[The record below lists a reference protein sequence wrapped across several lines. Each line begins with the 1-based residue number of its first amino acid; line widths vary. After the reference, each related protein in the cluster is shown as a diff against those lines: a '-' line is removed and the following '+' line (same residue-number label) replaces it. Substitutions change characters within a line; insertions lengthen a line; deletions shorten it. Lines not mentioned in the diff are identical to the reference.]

1 MNKEVI
7 NNIRL
12 GLFVIVG
19 TALLIIVL
27 YFIGSNSNLFSK
39 TFKLYATFENVNGL
53 KKGNNVRYAGIDV
66 GTIKNIQ
73 IVNDT
78 TIKVEM
84 SVEADL
90 KKVIRKNSTAS
101 IGTDGL
107 MGNKL
112 INIKPGT
119 PDMGLVED
127 GAELESMGSL
137 NTDEMLRTLDK
148 TNKNILVIS
157 ANLREISQNL
167 TDSRGTLYT
176 VLMDTTIARGLKH
189 TLGNIDVVSNNIL
202 QISADLNDVVS
213 EAKNGNGLVGTL
225 VKDTV
230 MAINLSKA
238 INEVKTAGEQ
248 INTSAGELK
257 MILNKVNS
265 GSGTIS
271 TLINDTTTANN
282 LKRTLVN
289 IDVSA
294 KKLPVLMDAL
304 KSNFLFKAYFK
315 KQEKQGKASQKK

>member
-1 MNKEVI
+1 MNKELI
-7 NNIRL
+7 KNIRL
-12 GLFVIVG
+12 GFFVITG
-19 TALLIIVL
+19 TALLIIAL
-27 YFIGSNSNLFSK
+27 YFIGNNSNLFSK
-39 TFKLYATFENVNGL
+39 TFKLYARFNTVNGL

-66 GTIKNIQ
+66 GTIKNIE
-73 IVNDT
+73 IINDT
-78 TIKVEM
+78 TIRVEM

-90 KKVIRKNSTAS
+90 KKVIRKNSRAN

-112 INIKPGT
+112 INISPGT
-119 PDMGLVED
+119 PDTDLIKD
-127 GAELESMGSL
+127 GEEIESLASL

-202 QISADLNDVVS
+202 KISDDLNDVVS
-213 EAKNGNGLVGTL
+213 EAKNGKGLIGTL

-230 MAINLSKA
+230 MAGDLSKA
-238 INEVKTAGEQ
+238 IKEVRSAGEQ

-257 MILNKVNS
+257 LILNKVNT
-265 GSGTIS
+265 GDGTIS
-271 TLINDTTTANN
+271 TLINDTASANN
-282 LKRTLVN
+282 LKRSLVN

-294 KKLPVLMDAL
+294 KKLPALLEAL
-304 KSNFLFKAYFK
+304 KHNFLFKAYFK
-315 KQEKQGKASQKK
+315 KQEKEKKK